1 LIRDKN
7 LLNGKFKMFFNFF
20 WCDESFQLPGLASR
34 YRKLKDYLTF
44 KIFVIVATNEVQ
56 TITETP
62 ATRGLNPNSLILS
75 ANRVKTWAIV
85 PARIN
90 QRAVVNFFLN
100 TAFILLLYFINHY
113 LYYFTPAVFLGS
125 YWAIFEALCSIILFF
140 NIYFLE
146 KITDYI

>member
-7 LLNGKFKMFFNFF
+7 LLNEKFNMFFNFF
-20 WCDESFQLPGLASR
+20 WCDEFFQLPGLASR

-90 QRAVVNFFLN
+90 QSAVANFFLN
-100 TAFILLLYFINHY
+100 CSFIFLVIN
-113 LYYFTPAVFLGS
+113 
-125 YWAIFEALCSIILFF
+125 
-140 NIYFLE
+140 
-146 KITDYI
+146 